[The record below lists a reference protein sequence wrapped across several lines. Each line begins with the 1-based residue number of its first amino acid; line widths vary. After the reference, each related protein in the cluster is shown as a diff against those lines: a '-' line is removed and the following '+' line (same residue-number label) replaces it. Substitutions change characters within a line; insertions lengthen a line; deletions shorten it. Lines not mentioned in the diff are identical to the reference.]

1 VTNDIIDAYV
11 MSPATKELAVNDNH
25 PAPPCDE
32 ARGSTASN
40 GYTDGEVMYS
50 IADDAK
56 PEPIQDKPDDVYNVL
71 NDHIQ
76 KHKQHVNMPTDIYNK
91 LGASESDYDH
101 TTNVSIRKPM
111 IADQEY
117 NTFQDMK
124 TEGVYDTT
132 SVKTRGPEMT
142 DNVYS
147 HAVAN
152 DDLYNRTNEPNNRR
166 EMTDNIYSHTTGI

>member
-1 VTNDIIDAYV
+1 MTNYIIDAYA
-11 MSPATKELAVNDNH
+11 MSPDTKELAVNDNY
-25 PAPPCDE
+25 PAPSCDE
-32 ARGSTASN
+32 ARGSTASY

-56 PEPIQDKPDDVYNVL
+56 PESIQDKPDDVYNVL

-76 KHKQHVNMPTDIYNK
+76 KHKPRVNMSTDIYNK
-91 LGASESDYDH
+91 LGSTDSDYDH
-101 TTNVSIRKPM
+101 TNNVSTRKPK
-111 IADQEY
+111 ITDQEY